1 MARFDLN
8 KILIKDYEID
18 FVKSLNFVQWVGKNL
33 DYEAVLQKNFK
44 DIEFK
49 TTKTNKKD
57 FLKDLVEKCKQLSKS
72 DGIQEVYEIIESDV
86 LEIEKVQSNEI
97 QLLKNKIGEL
107 ETQNSKHLHLI
118 ETQNKVILKYA
129 SYFKRIAPELD
140 IYKYEKIMSGIPSQK
155 NLYLIQKM
163 KDEGI
168 EEFKIK
174 KILGDC
180 KEHANKLF
188 NDLKIK
194 YSDLIKHEI
203 ARSDFENIFKFTKDN
218 LDFIRACMLLK
229 KAEINVKDHMI
240 TTKVLRDLG
249 KVFVRK
255 IHQESEEKI
264 EFGYYATSA
273 TEIFG
278 TSSREKV
285 FEEIG
290 ITYSC
295 LPGNQVITTLSPNQ
309 IIEKFNLEAIR
320 ILTEERK

>member
-8 KILIKDYEID
+8 KILIKDYEVD

-86 LEIEKVQSNEI
+86 LEVEKVQSNEI
-97 QLLKNKIGEL
+97 QLLKNRIEEL
-107 ETQNSKHLHLI
+107 ETQNLKHLHLI

-168 EEFKIK
+168 EDFKIK
-174 KILGDC
+174 KILSDS
-180 KEHANKLF
+180 KEYANQLF

-194 YSDLIKHEI
+194 YSDLIKYEA
-203 ARSDFENIFKFTKDN
+203 ARNDFENVFKFTKNN
-218 LDFIRACMLLK
+218 LDFIRACMNFK
-229 KAEINVKDHMI
+229 KAEPNIKEYMI
-240 TTKVLRDLG
+240 TSKVLMELG
-249 KVFVRK
+249 KVFIRK
-255 IHQESEEKI
+255 IHPHSKEQLEY
-264 EFGYYATSA
+264 GYYATAA

-285 FEEIG
+285 FDEIN
-290 ITYSC
+290 IEYSS
-295 LPGNQVITTLSPNQ
+295 LPGKQFFTTLSPNQ